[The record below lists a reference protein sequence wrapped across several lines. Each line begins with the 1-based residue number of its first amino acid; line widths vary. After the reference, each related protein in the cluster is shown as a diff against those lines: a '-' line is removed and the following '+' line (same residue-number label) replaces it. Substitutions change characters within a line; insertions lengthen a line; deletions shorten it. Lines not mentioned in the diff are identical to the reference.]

1 MLVQWWSWYFCLQK
15 PRCQL
20 WFLEP
25 FEQGVLLPLCLLHR
39 EETSTLLWQI
49 HLKSPAL
56 FLKLQASFFYSTGFA
71 RYSLGVNV
79 FSTKVLIGDT
89 IFTFPTRDRTAIL
102 RGHPSHTREGLAAC
116 RRGGWV
122 LVRPRESNPR
132 PPTRQSDA
140 LPTEL
145 TLPRVIFNN
154 YFLFVCFLFARS
166 VLT

>member
-102 RGHPSHTREGLAAC
+102 RGHPSYAREGLASCSARGVPSFLSYFKILSIGPAPGVESTTSHSAV
-116 RRGGWV
+116 RRSTDWT
-122 LVRPRESNPR
+122 NPAAGR
-132 PPTRQSDA
+132 
-140 LPTEL
+140 
-145 TLPRVIFNN
+145 F
-154 YFLFVCFLFARS
+154 
-166 VLT
+166 